1 MPATASR
8 FAAIAHGRRMAGALQ
23 PEGGQCILPAM
34 SSQPQPV
41 PQLPPLVRI
50 FQMATAYRF
59 SRALYVAVELGV
71 ADQLK
76 DGAKSAED
84 LAAAT
89 QTNADALFRLLRAL
103 ASVGVFAEAGP
114 REFGLTPLSD
124 ALRSDVP
131 GSLRPLV
138 LMLAGDVHWSVYK
151 ELGYSVR
158 TGQPAFDHVFGQ
170 EVWDYLSGHPE
181 LSMVVDQTMTLG
193 SRMMG
198 PFIAGAYD
206 FSKFETIIDVG
217 GGSGELL
224 AAILKQHTRPRGIV
238 FDLPHAIEHARAAAL
253 LPEGRGELIA
263 GSFFE
268 AIPAGGD
275 LYLMK
280 TVVHDWP
287 DEKARLILQGCHHAM
302 PGTGTLLLI
311 EGVVTSDAS
320 ADRLKSSDLQML
332 VLQNG
337 RERTEEEFRS
347 LLASAGFQL
356 NRIIP
361 ANVIS
366 IIEASPI

>member
-1 MPATASR
+1 MTSATAT
-8 FAAIAHGRRMAGALQ
+8 I
-23 PEGGQCILPAM
+23 P
-34 SSQPQPV
+34 SSQPQAV
-41 PQLPPLVRI
+41 PELPPLVRI
-50 FQMATAYRF
+50 YQIVTAYRF
-59 SRALYVAVELGV
+59 SRALYVAVQLGI
-71 ADQLK
+71 ADRLK
-76 DGAKSAED
+76 DGAQSAED

-103 ASVGVFAEAGP
+103 ASIGIFAEAGP
-114 REFGLTPLSD
+114 GKFALTPVSD

-131 GSLRPLV
+131 GSLRPVV
-138 LMLAGDVHWSVYK
+138 LMLAGDMHWDVYK

-170 EVWDYLSGHPE
+170 ELWDYLSGHPE
-181 LSMVVDQTMTLG
+181 VSMVVDQAMTVATG
-193 SRMMG
+193 MMA
-198 PFIAGAYD
+198 PVIAGAYD
-206 FSKFETIIDVG
+206 FSKFETIIDIG

-224 AAILKQHTRPRGIV
+224 AAILKRHPRPRGIV

-253 LPEGRGELIA
+253 LPEGRSELIS

-280 TVVHDWP
+280 SIVHDWP
-287 DEKARLILQGCHHAM
+287 DEKARVILQNCRHAM
-302 PGTGTLLLI
+302 PGKGTLLLI
-311 EGVVTSDAS
+311 EGVVTSETS
-320 ADRLKSSDLQML
+320 SDRLKSADVEML

-337 RERTEEEFRS
+337 RERTEEEFRG

-361 ANVIS
+361 APVTS
-366 IIEASPI
+366 IIEASPAR

>member
-1 MPATASR
+1 
-8 FAAIAHGRRMAGALQ
+8 
-23 PEGGQCILPAM
+23 M
-34 SSQPQPV
+34 SSQPQSV
-41 PQLPPLVRI
+41 PQLPPAVRI
-50 FQMATAYRF
+50 YQMATAYRF
-59 SRALYVAVELGV
+59 SRALYVAVQLGI
-71 ADQLK
+71 ADHLK
-76 DGAKSAED
+76 GGAKSAED

-114 REFGLTPLSD
+114 RKFALTPLSD
-124 ALRSDVP
+124 ALRSDAP
-131 GSLRPLV
+131 GSVRAVV
-138 LMLAGDVHWSVYK
+138 LFLADDTHWSVYK

-170 EVWDYLSGHPE
+170 ELWDYVGGHPE
-181 LSMVVDQTMTLG
+181 LSMLLDQVMATAT
-193 SRMMG
+193 RMMG
-198 PFIAGAYD
+198 PAVAGAYD
-206 FSKFETIIDVG
+206 FSKFETIIDIG

-224 AAILKQHTRPRGIV
+224 AAILQRHSRPRGIV
-238 FDLPHAIEHARAAAL
+238 FDLPHAIEHARAASL
-253 LPEGRGELIA
+253 LPEGRTKLIA

-287 DEKARLILQGCHHAM
+287 DDKARVILQKCHHAM
-302 PGTGTLLLI
+302 AGTGTLLLV

-320 ADRLKSSDLQML
+320 SDRLKSADLEML

-347 LLASAGFQL
+347 LLASAGFQM

-361 ANVIS
+361 TYVTS